1 MKKKRRTDLPSL
13 QSDLNR
19 IRRQIEAFKASSS
32 LSQAGNLKVHEKIA
46 ISSKECLVEET
57 GLTLELREEDLTARN
72 KEQRY
77 RSHSSAE
84 LDKSLHQKRR
94 IALPKINKK
103 KSSSAIESSFREK
116 EVDSLLPQLQGTA
129 ILRRSRTFAVA
140 DC

>member
-32 LSQAGNLKVHEKIA
+32 LSQAGNLKLDEKIA